1 MEKCIPTKE
10 PQVNE
15 HDTVVLTRALPD
27 HGLQPGDVGA
37 IVHIY
42 EKGKAFEVEF
52 VAGGGST
59 VAVVTLD
66 AGDVRPVGQSVILHV
81 RGIPATRQ

>member
-1 MEKCIPTKE
+1 M
-10 PQVNE
+10 NE
-15 HDTVVLTRALPD
+15 HDTVVLTRVLPD

-37 IVHIY
+37 IVHIC

-66 AGDVRPVGQSVILHV
+66 AGDVRPVGQSEILHV